1 MYVLD
6 LPGGASNNTALFRGS
21 PGTHWD
27 DPLANIK
34 SAKKRARQA
43 IKRRAHN
50 VALRSRVRN
59 SVRKV
64 LKDIQAGNKEVA
76 QASFKAVVPEIDRM
90 ATKGILR
97 KSRAAHYKSQLN
109 AKLRAMH

>member
-1 MYVLD
+1 
-6 LPGGASNNTALFRGS
+6 
-21 PGTHWD
+21 
-27 DPLANIK
+27 LANIQ

-59 SVRKV
+59 AVRKV
-64 LKDIQAGNKEVA
+64 AKAIAAGNKEEA
-76 QASFKAVVPEIDRM
+76 KASYAEVVPEIDRM
-90 ATKGILR
+90 ATKGILT

-109 AKLRAMH
+109 AKLRAMP

>member
-1 MYVLD
+1 M
-6 LPGGASNNTALFRGS
+6 
-21 PGTHWD
+21 
-27 DPLANIK
+27 ANIK

-43 IKRRAHN
+43 VKRRAHN
-50 VALRSRVRN
+50 VALRSKVRN

-64 LKDIQAGNKEVA
+64 LKAVAEGNKEA
-76 QASFKAVVPEIDRM
+76 AAASFKAVVPEIDRM

-109 AKLRAMH
+109 AKLRAMT